1 MAQWEGVHYSD
12 HDMLNMQQEAI
23 RRVRQMQQRAR
34 QSLGGEGP
42 PAGEQSMP
50 VQGPAQPAM
59 KAEQSRP
66 AAAGQTPDTFGQAS
80 GASRP
85 AGQGAHMQSPQ
96 GASPGRPQ
104 PPPAGGLGGIGEWLG
119 HLWQGGTQEQPGG
132 GGIIHS
138 LIGENS
144 PAAKA
149 LEALGI
155 DNERLLLIG
164 LLLVLLNEKADR
176 TLLLALVYLLL

>member
-42 PAGEQSMP
+42 STGAQSLPVRDPAETAP
-50 VQGPAQPAM
+50 KAIQP
-59 KAEQSRP
+59 QP
-66 AAAGQTPDTFGQAS
+66 AAAAQTMDTFGQAS
-80 GASRP
+80 GANRP
-85 AGQGAHMQSPQ
+85 AGQNAHMQSLQ
-96 GASPGRPQ
+96 GTTGRPQ
-104 PPPAGGLGGIGEWLG
+104 SPPAGGLGGIGEWLG

-138 LIGENS
+138 LLGENS